1 MPAGADMPRLGR
13 SLGRLAVCY
22 AAACG
27 DGRGDVIMWIIINP
41 LNKEDMK
48 KYVCDVCGYVYDP
61 EVGDPDNGIAPG
73 TAFEDIPEDWV
84 CPLCGVGKSDFSVE
98 E

>member
-1 MPAGADMPRLGR
+1 MPRLGR

-22 AAACG
+22 AGACG

-48 KYVCDVCGYVYDP
+48 KYVWETPITV
-61 EVGDPDNGIAPG
+61 
-73 TAFEDIPEDWV
+73 
-84 CPLCGVGKSDFSVE
+84 
-98 E
+98 

>member
-1 MPAGADMPRLGR
+1 MPRLGR

-22 AAACG
+22 AGACG

-48 KYVCDVCGYVYDP
+48 SMFVMCAGMYMTPKL
-61 EVGDPDNGIAPG
+61 E
-73 TAFEDIPEDWV
+73 IPITV
-84 CPLCGVGKSDFSVE
+84 
-98 E
+98 

>member
-1 MPAGADMPRLGR
+1 MPRLGR
-13 SLGRLAVCY
+13 SLGRLTVCY
-22 AAACG
+22 AGAYG